1 MVKKKQIKNSSKYRN
16 LLRDFLSV
24 RVYHTDTSDFFTIQ
38 IEITQWYTHNS
49 HIFFFFLFLQSALK
63 MQKKS
68 FMNPQID
75 IKYLILHHLNL
86 LPVQVPTR
94 ILLYFLFIFYSLQ
107 NIHKFSFKKKNIMQ
121 FTVII
126 LGILI
131 TPFPN
136 AIKK

>member
-86 LPVQVPTR
+86 LPV
-94 ILLYFLFIFYSLQ
+94 
-107 NIHKFSFKKKNIMQ
+107 
-121 FTVII
+121 
-126 LGILI
+126 
-131 TPFPN
+131 
-136 AIKK
+136 